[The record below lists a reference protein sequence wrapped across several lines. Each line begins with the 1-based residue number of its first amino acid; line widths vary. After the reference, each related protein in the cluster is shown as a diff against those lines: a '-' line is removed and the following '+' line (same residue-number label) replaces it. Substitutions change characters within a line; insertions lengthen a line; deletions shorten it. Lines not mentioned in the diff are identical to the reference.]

1 MSEQVMIDRRFR
13 GPPGSANVAG
23 HWVPYERPEVVNSL
37 IREFV
42 D

>member
-1 MSEQVMIDRRFR
+1 VEIV
-13 GPPGSANVAG
+13 PNAG

-42 D
+42 DARGLR